1 MKMLVF
7 AAAAAALIAVP
18 AAAQPPPKGWV
29 GPLSTPSIL
38 CDTRAQVESIVD
50 AFEQGTEAGTARFA
64 ELFQTMNNR
73 QEPTCAI
80 AALRTVVA
88 VDSTDLGQ
96 LSIAGAELF
105 GWIVHIQNGA
115 GEGFYL
121 YLESPAEAL
130 KNTI

>member
-1 MKMLVF
+1 MKMPVF
-7 AAAAAALIAVP
+7 AAAVAALIAVP

-50 AFEQGTEAGTARFA
+50 AFEHGTEAGTARFA

-96 LSIAGAELF
+96 LSIAG
-105 GWIVHIQNGA
+105 
-115 GEGFYL
+115 
-121 YLESPAEAL
+121 ESFSDGSFTYRTGPAKVSISTSRRPPTL
-130 KNTI
+130 